1 MQRVY
6 GALIEK
12 TVKDQLIGYISRDS
26 TEMEGREKPKKKE
39 FKKEKAEGKRGRPKK
54 GEERVKEASRL
65 VRQQGMRIEEM
76 VEELL
81 KECDVGSTRNSK
93 GCIES

>member
-39 FKKEKAEGKRGRPKK
+39 FKKEKAEGKRGR
-54 GEERVKEASRL
+54 A
-65 VRQQGMRIEEM
+65 
-76 VEELL
+76 
-81 KECDVGSTRNSK
+81 
-93 GCIES
+93 